1 MKKSMYLFLI
11 WKLYMNPQGQNEC
24 IKLHHFINGT
34 RRELVRQYLNYVF
47 ALIILSLYSFLMKK
61 KFDYQI
67 IVINVQEN
75 KKKCCLTEYIK
86 HSYIKLLMLALYME
100 CTKIIIHVWEV
111 IKLKKMAVSIKNT
124 FAVFYKQSF
133 LFFLRYWITISLFF
147 FLH

>member
-1 MKKSMYLFLI
+1 
-11 WKLYMNPQGQNEC
+11 MNPQGQNEC

-34 RRELVRQYLNYVF
+34 WRELVRQYLNYVF

-100 CTKIIIHVWEV
+100 CTKIIIHGR
-111 IKLKKMAVSIKNT
+111 
-124 FAVFYKQSF
+124 FY
-133 LFFLRYWITISLFF
+133 
-147 FLH
+147 

>member
-1 MKKSMYLFLI
+1 
-11 WKLYMNPQGQNEC
+11 MNPQGQNEC

-34 RRELVRQYLNYVF
+34 LRELVRQYLNYVF

-86 HSYIKLLMLALYME
+86 HSYIKLLMLALYIE
-100 CTKIIIHVWEV
+100 CTKIIIH
-111 IKLKKMAVSIKNT
+111 I
-124 FAVFYKQSF
+124 
-133 LFFLRYWITISLFF
+133 
-147 FLH
+147 

>member
-1 MKKSMYLFLI
+1 
-11 WKLYMNPQGQNEC
+11 MNPQGQNEC

-86 HSYIKLLMLALYME
+86 HSYIKLLMLALYIE
-100 CTKIIIHVWEV
+100 CTKIIIHV
-111 IKLKKMAVSIKNT
+111 
-124 FAVFYKQSF
+124 
-133 LFFLRYWITISLFF
+133 
-147 FLH
+147 